1 MYRFLLKPKWI
12 AFHLLCALTIAGMV
26 WLSFWQIR
34 RLHQHD
40 DFKAEV
46 QRRTELAIAP
56 LEQLA
61 EGGPLNPQATEW
73 RRVSVSGTW
82 VASPTFE
89 VVNVSQTGESGHD
102 AVAGLQLADGSIL
115 VVNRGFA
122 AGATAL
128 PSLPTGTV
136 QLTGRLRT
144 SQTAGA
150 LQGTDNG
157 AQALTQIRR
166 VDLTALAPQF
176 TGRTVQPVI
185 SEFRDKGILV
195 GRPFPPM
202 INHLRVSVGTPED
215 MDKFVRG
222 ETAKLKQ
229 LIKAGLLRPE

>member
-40 DFKAEV
+40 EFKAEV

-128 PSLPTGTV
+128 PSLPKGPV

-144 SQTAGA
+144 SQSAGA
-150 LQGTDNG
+150 LQGKDNG
-157 AQALTQIRR
+157 AQVLTQIRR

-176 TGRTVQPVI
+176 TGRTVQPVYLDQL
-185 SEFRDKGILV
+185 S
-195 GRPFPPM
+195 
-202 INHLRVSVGTPED
+202 SVPADRKST
-215 MDKFVRG
+215 R
-222 ETAKLKQ
+222 LNSSH
-229 LIKAGLLRPE
+229 